1 MLRNIARTPR
11 QSTVVFDGTY
21 DITAQFLR
29 EPRKIVHLERRRVCF
44 NAAEHDMTMIKL
56 IHPVVDIAIICSNFE
71 ESLRFYHEILGLE
84 IVFEIHI
91 SDELAQNVGLAPQGF
106 RQVRLKAGD
115 TLIKLADIAS
125 PPPPL
130 SGEFSSGVNW
140 LTLFVEDIEQ
150 TIEEL
155 KRNGVEL
162 LAEPFSALDAAGVV
176 CARDPDGLL
185 IEFVQ
190 PRQK

>member
-1 MLRNIARTPR
+1 MRLGRSSGAT
-11 QSTVVFDGTY
+11 STHSFSES
-21 DITAQFLR
+21 Q
-29 EPRKIVHLERRRVCF
+29 ERSFTWKGGVSCF

-155 KRNGVEL
+155 KRKRGGSCLPNPSRPLTPPVWSVPETPTDSSSSLCSRG
-162 LAEPFSALDAAGVV
+162 
-176 CARDPDGLL
+176 
-185 IEFVQ
+185 
-190 PRQK
+190 QK